1 MNQPSERAKV
11 NAIASATR
19 DSESLTSTLFVFAGK
34 IGLQSSKKWRR
45 IDDWKVSAWNYQ
57 HLHNLEWP

>member
-1 MNQPSERAKV
+1 MNRPSERAKFK
-11 NAIASATR
+11 AIASASR
-19 DSESLTSTLFVFAGK
+19 DSESLTSTLFFFADK

-45 IDDWKVSAWNYQ
+45 IDDWKVSARNYQ